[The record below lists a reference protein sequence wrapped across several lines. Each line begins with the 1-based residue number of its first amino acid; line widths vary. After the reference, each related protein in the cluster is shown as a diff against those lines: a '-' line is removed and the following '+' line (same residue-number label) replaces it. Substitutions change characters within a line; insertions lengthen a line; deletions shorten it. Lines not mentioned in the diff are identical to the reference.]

1 MYYPEGDEG
10 LRIFRSDHLNSGP
23 IGIRAPQANF
33 FPRWYALRTRS
44 RHEKVVDRVL
54 RNYGFKTFLP
64 LRIKSS
70 RLSLRRARETELPLF
85 PGYTFAQ
92 FAPSPENLRMVRAS
106 VGLAGIVGSSSR
118 PVSIPDAEIETVK
131 QVLAA
136 ELAFF
141 PGDRFPVG
149 QRVIVTSGPL
159 RGVCGE
165 IARRKKRE
173 VFLVKIRLIQRCL
186 EVELSLSD
194 LRSVVPLAC

>member
-1 MYYPEGDEG
+1 
-10 LRIFRSDHLNSGP
+10 
-23 IGIRAPQANF
+23 
-33 FPRWYALRTRS
+33 
-44 RHEKVVDRVL
+44 
-54 RNYGFKTFLP
+54 
-64 LRIKSS
+64 
-70 RLSLRRARETELPLF
+70 
-85 PGYTFAQ
+85 
-92 FAPSPENLRMVRAS
+92 MVRAS